1 MRKIEQQKKI
11 PRDLKSRIN
20 DATRGMSQDN
30 LPLERELN
38 DFVDLLGAC
47 LNFNPEKRMQPKEAL
62 SHKFFPQP
70 KLAPRTAVVK
80 PAMVKRPMSAFRR

>member
-30 LPLERELN
+30 LPPERELN

-62 SHKFFPQP
+62 LHKFFPQP

-80 PAMVKRPMSAFRR
+80 PTMVKRPVSAFRR